1 MPGGTQEAAM
11 ADTPDNK
18 TQDEWN
24 EETVYGPAVRI
35 HHDQ

>member
-1 MPGGTQEAAM
+1 M

-24 EETVYGPAVRI
+24 EETVYGPRSWTSTPV
-35 HHDQ
+35 

>member
-24 EETVYGPAVRI
+24 EETAVRI